1 MRRVVLVMLLLLLLL
16 IALSASCTH
25 NAGPSALV
33 RPGRQ
38 NALEACRRWETLTP
52 AVASSLRPLPR
63 VESVIRLANDAT
75 NQNLLYLTFRDHMIS
90 AATAASRGDLIAWR
104 SGARTVLLDC
114 HRIEAGQAPSG
125 MSTPS
130 PGHSR

>member
-1 MRRVVLVMLLLLLLL
+1 MRRVVLVMLLLLLLLL

-63 VESVIRLANDAT
+63 VDSVIRLANDAT
-75 NQNLLYLTFRDHMIS
+75 HQYLLYLSFRAHLIS
-90 AATAASRGDLIAWR
+90 AASAAGR
-104 SGARTVLLDC
+104 SEL
-114 HRIEAGQAPSG
+114 
-125 MSTPS
+125 
-130 PGHSR
+130 